1 MISWR
6 LGGTTVDGEVEGE
19 TRRFSEVS
27 DADVVALHQVQDGV
41 VALM

>member
-6 LGGTTVDGEVEGE
+6 LCEAAVDGEVEGE
-19 TRRFSEVS
+19 TRRSSEVS